1 MASLKKAK
9 QSFRVK
15 LEKLK
20 KNQLDNVRRKL
31 AINVGHDR
39 VEEEAELDRLEFKLK
54 ATYDYNH
61 GLKYTKI
68 TQEGLNEL
76 RKIPKY
82 PVMSKTEWKQFE
94 FAVRKE
100 RDHQYQYLSDGF
112 GWRRSAKHLNHFT
125 IK

>member
-1 MASLKKAK
+1 
-9 QSFRVK
+9 

-20 KNQLDNVRRKL
+20 KIQLDNVRRKL

-61 GLKYTKI
+61 GLKYTKT

-82 PVMSKTEWKQFE
+82 PVMSKT
-94 FAVRKE
+94 
-100 RDHQYQYLSDGF
+100 
-112 GWRRSAKHLNHFT
+112 
-125 IK
+125 